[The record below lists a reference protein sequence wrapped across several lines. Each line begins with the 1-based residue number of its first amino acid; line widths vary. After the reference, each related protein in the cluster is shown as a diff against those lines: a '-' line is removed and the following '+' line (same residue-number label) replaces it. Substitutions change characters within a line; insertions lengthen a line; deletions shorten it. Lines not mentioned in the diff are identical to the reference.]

1 MESSEPKASIGDERK
16 QVQDRP
22 PGKRKRPWTWIIVGL
37 IAIGGGIG
45 LWYLLAPRNQNAN
58 PAAQQQPPTKVR
70 LATLESGIVSESTEY
85 IANLESRRSVNLQ
98 PRIQG
103 QVSRIFVRP
112 GDRVNR
118 GANLIQ
124 IDPEEQQAAVRSSS
138 AEIAAAQAE
147 VANAEAT
154 LSSLEAERL
163 SNLSNVKFNE
173 KEYQRYSELAD
184 QGAVARSVADDYTN
198 RIATAKAQLNAIDKR
213 IAAQK
218 ATVAQ
223 QEKALAAARAN
234 TQGQEA
240 QLKYYTITAPF
251 AGTVGRIPVKVGDFV
266 DTSTQL
272 ASVTENQP
280 LEVNIS
286 VPIERGPELR
296 QGMPVELLDGQ
307 GKRVGTSKVFF
318 IAPSTATNT
327 QSVLVKSLFENSRN
341 QLRADQYVRARV
353 IWNQK
358 QGILVPTTAINRI
371 GGQNFV
377 YVAESAPPNQPAQQQ
392 SSQQAQSGQPQ
403 LIARQKPVKLG
414 SIQGNNYQVLEGLK
428 PGDRIVT
435 SGLLNLRDGAP
446 IAPES

>member
-1 MESSEPKASIGDERK
+1 MESSEPKASVADERK

-22 PGKRKRPWTWIIVGL
+22 PGKRRKPWMWLLVGL
-37 IAIGGGIG
+37 IAIGGGVG
-45 LWYLLAPRNQNAN
+45 LWYLLAPKNQNAN
-58 PAAQQQPPTKVR
+58 SAAQQQPPTKVR
-70 LATLESGIVSESTEY
+70 LATLESGAVSESSEY
-85 IANLESRRSVNLQ
+85 IANLESRRSVTLQ
-98 PRIQG
+98 PRIEG

-138 AEIAAAQAE
+138 AAIAAAEAE

-154 LSSLEAERL
+154 LSSLQAERL
-163 SNLSNVKFNE
+163 SNLSNVRFNE
-173 KEYQRYSELAD
+173 KEYKRYSDLAD

-198 RIATAKAQLNAIDKR
+198 RIATAKAELNAIDKR

-223 QEKALAAARAN
+223 QEKALAEARAN

-251 AGTVGRIPVKVGDFV
+251 AGTVGRIPVKEGDFV
-266 DTSTQL
+266 NTSTQL
-272 ASVTENQP
+272 TSVTENQP

-318 IAPSTATNT
+318 IAPNTATNT
-327 QSVLVKSLFENSRN
+327 QSVLVKSLFENSQN

-353 IWNQK
+353 IWNQR

-377 YVAESAPPNQPAQQQ
+377 YVAESAPQQQ
-392 SSQQAQSGQPQ
+392 QSQQAQSGQPQ

-428 PGDRIVT
+428 PGERIVT

>member
-1 MESSEPKASIGDERK
+1 MESSEPQASTADERK

-22 PGKRKRPWTWIIVGL
+22 PGKRQRPWIWLIVGL
-37 IAIGGGIG
+37 ITVGGGIG
-45 LWYLLAPRNQNAN
+45 LWYLLASRNQNAN

-70 LATLESGIVSESTEY
+70 LATLEPGTVSESSEY
-85 IANLESRRSVNLQ
+85 IANLESRRSVTLQ

-124 IDPEEQQAAVRSSS
+124 IDPEEQEAAVRSSS
-138 AEIAAAQAE
+138 AAIASAQAE
-147 VANAEAT
+147 VENAKAT

-163 SNLSNVKFNE
+163 SSLANVKFNE
-173 KEYQRYSELAD
+173 KEYNRYSELAE

-223 QEKALAAARAN
+223 QEKALLEARAN
-234 TQGQEA
+234 TEGQEA

-251 AGTVGRIPVKVGDFV
+251 AGTVGRIPVKEGDFV
-266 DTSTQL
+266 NTSTQL
-272 ASVTENQP
+272 TTVTENQP

-286 VPIERGPELR
+286 VPIERGAELR

-307 GKRVGTSKVFF
+307 GKRMGTSKVFF
-318 IAPSTATNT
+318 IAPNTANST
-327 QSVLVKSLFENSRN
+327 QSVLVKALFENSQN
-341 QLRADQYVRARV
+341 QLRADQYVKARV
-353 IWNQK
+353 IWNQR

-377 YVAESAPPNQPAQQQ
+377 YVAEPAPQKQQ
-392 SSQQAQSGQPQ
+392 SQQARAGSQ

-414 SIQGNNYQVLEGLK
+414 SIQGNDYQVLEGLK
-428 PGDRIVT
+428 PGERIVT

>member
-1 MESSEPKASIGDERK
+1 MESSEHQASVADERR
-16 QVQDRP
+16 QIQDKP
-22 PGKRKRPWTWIIVGL
+22 PGKRKPWIWLIVGL
-37 IAIGGGIG
+37 IAISGGVG
-45 LWYLLAPRNQNAN
+45 LWYLLAPKNQSTN

-70 LATLESGIVSESTEY
+70 LATLESGTVSESSEY
-85 IANLESRRSVNLQ
+85 IANLESRRSVTLQ

-124 IDPEEQQAAVRSSS
+124 IDPEEQKAAVRSSS
-138 AEIAAAQAE
+138 AAIAAAEAE
-147 VANAEAT
+147 VKNAEAT

-163 SNLSNVKFNE
+163 SNLSNVRFNE
-173 KEYQRYSELAD
+173 KEYKRYSDLAD
-184 QGAVARSVADDYTN
+184 QGAVAQSVADDYTN
-198 RIATAKAQLNAIDKR
+198 RIATAKAELNAIDKR

-223 QEKALAAARAN
+223 QEKALAEARAN
-234 TQGQEA
+234 AQGEEA

-251 AGTVGRIPVKVGDFV
+251 AGTVGRIPVKEGDFV
-266 DTSTQL
+266 NTSTQL
-272 ASVTENQP
+272 TSVTENQP

-318 IAPSTATNT
+318 IAPNTATNT
-327 QSVLVKSLFENSRN
+327 QSVLVKSLFENSQN

-353 IWNQK
+353 IWNQR
-358 QGILVPTTAINRI
+358 QGILVPTTAISRI

-377 YVAESAPPNQPAQQQ
+377 YVAEPAPQQQ
-392 SSQQAQSGQPQ
+392 QSQQAQSGQPQ

-428 PGDRIVT
+428 PGERIVT

>member
-1 MESSEPKASIGDERK
+1 MESSEPQASVSDERK
-16 QVQDRP
+16 QIQDKP
-22 PGKRKRPWTWIIVGL
+22 PGKRKPWIWIIVGL
-37 IAIGGGIG
+37 IAIGGGVG
-45 LWYLLAPRNQNAN
+45 LWYLLAPRNPNAN

-70 LATLESGIVSESTEY
+70 LATLESGIVSESSEY
-85 IANLESRRSVNLQ
+85 IANLESRRSVTLQ

-138 AEIAAAQAE
+138 AAIAAAEAE
-147 VANAEAT
+147 VKNAEAT
-154 LSSLEAERL
+154 LSSLQAERL
-163 SNLSNVKFNE
+163 SNLSNVRFNE
-173 KEYQRYSELAD
+173 KEYKRYSDLAD

-198 RIATAKAQLNAIDKR
+198 RIATAKAELNAIDKR

-223 QEKALAAARAN
+223 QEKALAEARAN

-251 AGTVGRIPVKVGDFV
+251 AGTVGRIPVKEGDFV
-266 DTSTQL
+266 NTSTQL
-272 ASVTENQP
+272 TSVTENQP

-318 IAPSTATNT
+318 IAPNTASNT
-327 QSVLVKSLFENSRN
+327 QSVLVKSLFENSQN

-353 IWNQK
+353 IWNQR

-377 YVAESAPPNQPAQQQ
+377 YVAESAPQQQQ
-392 SSQQAQSGQPQ
+392 SQQTQSGQPQ

-428 PGDRIVT
+428 PGERIVT

>member
-1 MESSEPKASIGDERK
+1 MESSEPQASIADERR
-16 QVQDRP
+16 QTQDRP
-22 PGKRKRPWTWIIVGL
+22 PGKRKRPWTWLIVGL

-45 LWYLLAPRNQNAN
+45 LWYLLAPKNQSAN
-58 PAAQQQPPTKVR
+58 PAAQQPPATKVR
-70 LATLESGIVSESTEY
+70 LATLEPGTVSESSEY
-85 IANLESRRSVNLQ
+85 IASLESRRSVTLQ

-124 IDPEEQQAAVRSSS
+124 VDPEEQQAAVRSSS
-138 AEIAAAQAE
+138 AAIAAAQAE

-163 SNLSNVKFNE
+163 SNLSSVKFNE
-173 KEYQRYSELAD
+173 KEYQRYSNLAD

-223 QEKALAAARAN
+223 QEKALAEARAN

-251 AGTVGRIPVKVGDFV
+251 AGTVGRIPVKEGDFV
-266 DTSTQL
+266 NTSTQL

-286 VPIERGPELR
+286 VPIERGTELR

-307 GKRVGTSKVFF
+307 DRRVGTSRVFF
-318 IAPSTATNT
+318 IAPNTATNT
-327 QSVLVKSLFENSRN
+327 QSVLVKSLFENSQN

-353 IWNQK
+353 IWNQR

-377 YVAESAPPNQPAQQQ
+377 YVAESAPQQQ
-392 SSQQAQSGQPQ
+392 QSQQAQSGQPQ
-403 LIARQKPVKLG
+403 LVARQKPVKLG

-428 PGDRIVT
+428 PGEQIVT

>member
-1 MESSEPKASIGDERK
+1 
-16 QVQDRP
+16 
-22 PGKRKRPWTWIIVGL
+22 
-37 IAIGGGIG
+37 
-45 LWYLLAPRNQNAN
+45 N
-58 PAAQQQPPTKVR
+58 VR
-70 LATLESGIVSESTEY
+70 
-85 IANLESRRSVNLQ
+85 
-98 PRIQG
+98 
-103 QVSRIFVRP
+103 
-112 GDRVNR
+112 
-118 GANLIQ
+118 
-124 IDPEEQQAAVRSSS
+124 
-138 AEIAAAQAE
+138 
-147 VANAEAT
+147 
-154 LSSLEAERL
+154 
-163 SNLSNVKFNE
+163 FNE
-173 KEYQRYSELAD
+173 KEYKRYSDLAD

-198 RIATAKAQLNAIDKR
+198 RIATAKAELNAIDKR

-223 QEKALAAARAN
+223 QEKALAEARAN
-234 TQGQEA
+234 TQGQEV

-251 AGTVGRIPVKVGDFV
+251 AGTVGRIPVKEGDFV
-266 DTSTQL
+266 NTSTQL
-272 ASVTENQP
+272 TSVTENQP

-318 IAPSTATNT
+318 IAPNTATNT
-327 QSVLVKSLFENSRN
+327 QSVLVKSLFENSQN

-353 IWNQK
+353 IWNQR

-377 YVAESAPPNQPAQQQ
+377 YVAESAPQQQ
-392 SSQQAQSGQPQ
+392 SQQAQSGQPQ

-428 PGDRIVT
+428 PGERIIT